1 MIRAIVLILL
11 TTISVTGQDSTLVR
25 EYCNKLRQ
33 LSDATDIESQ
43 ISGIDEMTRRYLERN
58 PMTGDN
64 ALQEGIRLQYRLMRE
79 LKRTCPNYTTDRVK
93 LIPKAVLDLENKF
106 TKKQIDS
113 LSILTAQI
121 KRDKNIYLYI
131 VSIDNFHPDSTITDF
146 ANRYRDFW
154 APQTNPEKGVVLV
167 VFSTTQKQ
175 IRISTGDISM
185 TYLTDAECSEVNKVI
200 IPHFKNSNY
209 FDGMVDGLLAIKSK
223 L

>member
-1 MIRAIVLILL
+1 MIRAIVLVLL

-25 EYCNKLRQ
+25 EYCNKLGQ
-33 LSDATDIESQ
+33 LSETTDIESH

-64 ALQEGIRLQYRLMRE
+64 RLQEGIRLQYRLMRE
-79 LKRTCPNYTTDRVK
+79 LKRNCQNYTTDRVT

-106 TKKQIDS
+106 SKKQIDS
-113 LSILTAQI
+113 LSILTEQI
-121 KRDKNIYLYI
+121 KRDKSIYLYI
-131 VSIDNFHPDSTITDF
+131 VSIDNFYPDSTITDF

-167 VFSTTQKQ
+167 VFSTTQRK

-185 TYLTDAECSEVNKVI
+185 TFLTDAECSEVNKVI
-200 IPHFKNSNY
+200 IPHFKNNNY
-209 FDGMVDGLLAIKSK
+209 FDGMVDGLLAIKSR